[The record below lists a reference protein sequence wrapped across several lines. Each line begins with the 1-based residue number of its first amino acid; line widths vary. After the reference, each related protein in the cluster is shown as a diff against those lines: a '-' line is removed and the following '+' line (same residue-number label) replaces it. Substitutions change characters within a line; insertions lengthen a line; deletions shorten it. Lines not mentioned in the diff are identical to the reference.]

1 MNAAAKLLASMRR
14 NPLDWQ
20 IGDLQAV
27 ARQNNLDW
35 RHQKSSHC
43 VFIRDDGRTL
53 SVPAHRPIKPIY
65 VRKFVDLIDG
75 AWNMNKLN
83 DYPFEVR
90 PLSAEEGGG
99 YLISFPDFAECI
111 SDGETVD
118 EAVENGRDA
127 IKATI
132 AALKAKKL
140 PVPAPN
146 SGGVASGKFV
156 ARVPKTVHAQL
167 ATRARAEG
175 VSLNALVLTFIAQG
189 LGSAGAKAAAKRAV

>member
-1 MNAAAKLLASMRR
+1 MTKL
-14 NPLDWQ
+14 
-20 IGDLQAV
+20 
-27 ARQNNLDW
+27 
-35 RHQKSSHC
+35 
-43 VFIRDDGRTL
+43 T
-53 SVPAHRPIKPIY
+53 
-65 VRKFVDLIDG
+65 
-75 AWNMNKLN
+75 

-90 PLSAEEGGG
+90 PLTSEEGGG

-118 EAVENGRDA
+118 EAIENGRDA
-127 IKATI
+127 LKATV
-132 AALKAKKL
+132 AALKARKL
-140 PVPAPN
+140 AVPAPN

-189 LGSAGAKAAAKRAV
+189 LGNASAKARAKSAASQETST